1 MEHVKNFE
9 KRIGCDLGYHKN
21 IHPKDGEGCVGKGGI
36 NKSYTLQQ
44 VIDLA
49 YRMEEKPNII
59 IKAGINAKWYLK
71 KFTPD
76 IIEEERA
83 YFSFLFLIKIEPLL
97 GSETLFPNLKNFS
110 IEDKIVFPREGE
122 EKE

>member
-21 IHPKDGEGCVGKGGI
+21 IHPKDGEGCVGKSGI
-36 NKSYTLQQ
+36 NKKYTLQQ

-59 IKAGINAKWYLK
+59 IKAGTNAKWYLK

-76 IIEEERA
+76 IIEEEI
-83 YFSFLFLIKIEPLL
+83 IK
-97 GSETLFPNLKNFS
+97 LKRWKDVS
-110 IEDKIVFPREGE
+110 RCTMYIIVWD
-122 EKE
+122 